1 MADTPGEDGKR
12 AWTRHQGQ
20 SGLMARVQRAWG
32 PGPLQSARMKG
43 PAPDRLLHRPIYPRT
58 VDPLLARTLLTGHL
72 AAGKTR
78 LSAVDNPAAL
88 WASLCQTDP
97 DYEALHRFAWLPG
110 LALFHVEATVS
121 ARHAGKPSAE
131 TMVYEEDGEDEN
143 DTLTAPQRLAI
154 ALTTSW
160 LDSYERWSPDAWS
173 APRLA
178 DRLLH
183 LCCHADLLL
192 TMGDTLWRS
201 RLLNSM
207 ARQTRHLAQIA
218 HKGAPGTPMMITA
231 MGLLLA
237 GLCLPGCAVAVERG
251 QELTRREFRLQ
262 VRPDGGHLSRNPST
276 QLELTLRLKMIA
288 EAYAARGIAVPGHV
302 RLTLARMAAI
312 VDFFRIADGKLAVF
326 SGGCEGDPQAVI
338 AATQSADP
346 QTRPSGFARDTKFQR
361 LSASRALLIV
371 DVGSATAQGRKA
383 FAGASSFH
391 FSSGRMRIIV
401 NCGQPDERGPDWD
414 AAMRQA
420 SAHSTFSLDGDPG
433 LREGLFAGETNFQ
446 RAEEVSGLLLEM
458 ARPFSFR
465 LAQAS
470 GAGAG
475 TGGAPPTEPR
485 GGMAREGHAAGGA
498 IDHAPGHFRRLFLA
512 AGGADFRGE
521 DRLMGLPARFWPHWR
536 LRFHLHPTVKASLAR
551 DGQSVILVLPNQEG
565 WRFRSSFAGLKLE
578 KSVYFGREGR
588 LTHTEQIVIAP
599 FSEDESGPGP
609 AGALD
614 SAPWRDIIIKW
625 AFKRLDGI

>member
-1 MADTPGEDGKR
+1 MADHPADDGAQKR
-12 AWTRHQGQ
+12 SRNQATTQGQ

-43 PAPDRLLHRPIYPRT
+43 PAPDRLLHRPVYPRR
-58 VDPLLARTLLTGHL
+58 VDETLARLLLTGQVSV
-72 AAGKTR
+72 GKTR
-78 LSAVDNPAAL
+78 LQAAANPAAL
-88 WASLCQTDP
+88 WAGIAPTDP

-110 LALFHVEATVS
+110 LAACHVAATATPEPS
-121 ARHAGKPSAE
+121 IAGPAVDDQ
-131 TMVYEEDGEDEN
+131 TAPPRLALA
-143 DTLTAPQRLAI
+143 LTAA
-154 ALTTSW
+154 W
-160 LDSYERWSPDAWS
+160 LDRHERWSPDVWS
-173 APRLA
+173 GPHLA

-218 HKGAPGTPMMITA
+218 HKGTPGTPMMITA

-262 VRPDGGHLSRNPST
+262 VRPDGGHHSRNPSI

-288 EAYAARGIAVPGHV
+288 QAYAERGLVVPGHV

-312 VDFFRIADGKLAVF
+312 IDFFRVGDGKLAIF
-326 SGGCEGDPQAVI
+326 GGGCEDDPQAVI

-346 QTRPSGFARDTKFQR
+346 QSRPSGFARDTKFQR
-361 LSASRALLIV
+361 LTASRALLIA
-371 DVGSATAQGRKA
+371 DVGASTGQGRGSSNGP

-391 FSSGRMRIIV
+391 FSSGRMRLIG
-401 NCGQPDERGPDWD
+401 NCGQPAASGPDWHE
-414 AAMRQA
+414 AMRQA
-420 SAHSTFSLDGDPG
+420 GAHSTFSLDGDPG
-433 LREGLFAGETNFQ
+433 LREGLFAGETHFQ
-446 RAEEVSGLLLEM
+446 RAEEVTGLLLEI

-465 LAQAS
+465 LAQATGAAHSGES
-470 GAGAG
+470 GAGL
-475 TGGAPPTEPR
+475 TRQDQTPAP
-485 GGMAREGHAAGGA
+485 GL
-498 IDHAPGHFRRLFLA
+498 DHAPGHLRRLFLA

-521 DRLMGLPARFWPHWR
+521 DRLIALPARFWPHWR
-536 LRFHLHPTVKASLAR
+536 LRFHLHPSVKASLAR

-578 KSVYFGREGR
+578 KSVYFGQDGR
-588 LTHTEQIVIAP
+588 LAHTEQIVIAP
-599 FSEDESGPGP
+599 FSEAFDTPTSGGT
-609 AGALD
+609 LD
-614 SAPWRDIIIKW
+614 STPWRDIIIKW
-625 AFKRLDGI
+625 ALKRLDGV